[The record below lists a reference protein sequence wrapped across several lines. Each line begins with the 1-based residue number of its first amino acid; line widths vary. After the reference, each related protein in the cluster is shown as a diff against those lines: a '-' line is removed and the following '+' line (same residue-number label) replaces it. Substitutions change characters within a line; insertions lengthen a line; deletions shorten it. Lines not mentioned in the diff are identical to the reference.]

1 MRQDLSKS
9 TINSAK
15 QQIFNQL
22 CAAYLR
28 SKSNERRDIAELGR
42 DLKIPKALLAAV
54 VLDFVHNEHQAAI
67 QVLEDQGQTYVKLTE
82 TVLEFCADW
91 PIAEKR
97 RPEPSRV
104 EYPLHVF
111 TPGLPRTV

>member
-15 QQIFNQL
+15 QQIFNHL

-28 SKSNERRDIAELGR
+28 SKSNEGRDIAELGR
-42 DLKIPKALLAAV
+42 DLKIPKTLLAAV

-82 TVLEFCADW
+82 RVLEFCADW

-104 EYPLHVF
+104 EHPLHVF
-111 TPGLPRTV
+111 APGLPRTV

>member
-1 MRQDLSKS
+1 MRQDSYQS

-28 SKSNERRDIAELGR
+28 SKNNERRDIAELGR
-42 DLKIPKALLAAV
+42 ELKIPEALLAAV
-54 VLDFVHNEHQAAI
+54 VLDFAHNEHQSAI
-67 QVLEDQGQTYVKLTE
+67 QVLEDQGQTYVKLAE
-82 TVLEFCADW
+82 SVVEFCADW

-97 RPEPSRV
+97 RPAPSRV
-104 EYPLHVF
+104 EHPLHLF
-111 TPGLPRTV
+111 TPGLPRPV